1 MSFLTFFYVEFKEV
15 RGVKTARRQIGI
27 CCKIQDKY
35 LLKETIKKCLQILLK
50 INAVSEWSRTWHL
63 YTYFGPG
70 SRKQVTCIILH
81 CDVVKA
87 SGASRN
93 SRWWEITTPPLSLS
107 ISLLLSPFLCMV
119 IAQLYNY
126 SFWASE
132 QVGLLFKFRI
142 LCFQLLSCM
151 CFCSHKMI
159 KIIEFYILF
168 IYFI

>member
-70 SRKQVTCIILH
+70 SRKQVTCTILH

-87 SGASRN
+87 SDGGGGKL
-93 SRWWEITTPPLSLS
+93 PHLLSLS
-107 ISLLLSPFLCMV
+107 RSVCCC
-119 IAQLYNY
+119 
-126 SFWASE
+126 
-132 QVGLLFKFRI
+132 LLFYVW
-142 LCFQLLSCM
+142 LLRN
-151 CFCSHKMI
+151 F
-159 KIIEFYILF
+159 IIIVFELLNR
-168 IYFI
+168 